1 MGREAVAVK
10 SVRSNDGTRIA
21 FEHSGEGPPVIL
33 VGGALSSGLRSFP
46 PIVELAEQLIGR
58 FTAYRFDRRG
68 RGNSTDTTPYAVQR
82 EVADLGALIAEA
94 GGSAAVYGFS
104 SGAVLAVEAAA
115 RGAAITGLV
124 LLEPPLPSGDEGAG
138 SQAELSEL
146 LAAGRRGDAVALFLS
161 GVGLP
166 PESIEGMRESPDWT
180 ALESMAHTM
189 LYDGEITED
198 GGLWA
203 ERAASVSAPTLVLFS
218 EGTSGYLGDSARV
231 AADAIP
237 GARLKILPGQ
247 FHEVA
252 PETLAAELTSFLAGF
267 IPVGGGVTERGAVAG
282 EASGGSGLDP
292 RTPPTAVGRA
302 P

>member
-1 MGREAVAVK
+1 MEREARVVK

-21 FEHSGEGPPVIL
+21 FEHVGEGPPVIL

-46 PIVELAEQLIGR
+46 PIVELADHLAGR

-68 RGNSTDTTPYAVQR
+68 RGDSGDTMPYAVQR
-82 EVADLGALIAEA
+82 EVEDLEALIAEA

-104 SGAVLAVEAAA
+104 SGAVLALDAAA

-124 LLEPPLPSGDEGAG
+124 LLEPPLPSGDEGEG

-146 LAAGRRGDAVALFLS
+146 LAAGRRGDAVARFLS

-166 PESIEGMRESPDWT
+166 PEAVEGMRASPDWSS
-180 ALESMAHTM
+180 LEAMAHTM

-198 GGLWA
+198 RGLWA
-203 ERAASVSAPTLVLFS
+203 ERATSVSSPTLVLFS
-218 EGTSGYLGDSARV
+218 ERTSGYLGESARG

-237 GARLKILPGQ
+237 DARLRILPGE

-252 PETLAAELTSFLAGF
+252 PATLAEQLTSFL
-267 IPVGGGVTERGAVAG
+267 P
-282 EASGGSGLDP
+282 GLTGP
-292 RTPPTAVGRA
+292 EP
-302 P
+302 